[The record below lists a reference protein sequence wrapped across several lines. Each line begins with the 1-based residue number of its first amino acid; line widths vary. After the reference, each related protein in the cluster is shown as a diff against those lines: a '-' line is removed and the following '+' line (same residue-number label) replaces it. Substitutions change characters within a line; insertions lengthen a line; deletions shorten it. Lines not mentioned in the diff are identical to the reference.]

1 MAKSTL
7 QALQNLTS
15 ETGLPFFVILDTSDV
30 AAEPDVVE
38 LDCYYSLSSPWAYLA
53 GPQLQDIVRRHRAKL
68 TLKPYD
74 FQAVVPKTGGVP
86 LRTRPP
92 ARRRYHQVE
101 LDRWRHYLGMP
112 LVLEPKHYP
121 QAMPVDPDWNKY
133 AGWTVIAA
141 QDAGLDAFRLSH
153 ALLRALWA
161 EERDISRPNVR
172 QTVADEN
179 DYDGAG
185 LVAAERSERVQALYR
200 QFSAEAEKLG
210 VFGSPTFV
218 VAGELY
224 WGQDRLDFVD
234 RALAALSARGPWSTA

>member
-1 MAKSTL
+1 M
-7 QALQNLTS
+7 
-15 ETGLPFFVILDTSDV
+15 
-30 AAEPDVVE
+30 VE
-38 LDCYYSLSSPWAYLA
+38 LDCYYSLSSPWAYLG
-53 GPQLQDIVRRHRAKL
+53 GPRLQDIVRRNGAKL

-101 LDRWRHYLGMP
+101 LGRWSRYLGMA

-121 QAMPVDPDWNKY
+121 QDMPTDPDWNKY

-141 QDAGLDAFRLSH
+141 QAAGLDAFPLSH

-161 EERDISRPNVR
+161 EERDISLPHVR
-172 QTVADEN
+172 QAVAEEN
-179 DYDGAG
+179 GYDGAK

-200 QFSAEAEKLG
+200 QFSAEAEALG
-210 VFGSPTFV
+210 VFGAPTFV
-218 VAGELY
+218 VEGELY
-224 WGQDRLDFVD
+224 WGQDRLEFVD
-234 RALAALSARGPWSTA
+234 RALDAMRARGTVRS